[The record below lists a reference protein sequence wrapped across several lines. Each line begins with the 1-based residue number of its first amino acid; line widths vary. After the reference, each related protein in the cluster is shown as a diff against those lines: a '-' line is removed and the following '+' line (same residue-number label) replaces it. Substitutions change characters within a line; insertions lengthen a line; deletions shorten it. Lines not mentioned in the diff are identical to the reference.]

1 MVPFLKNSRVYM
13 LSVVAYM
20 GSFLFGYD
28 TGVMGSVMALD
39 SFKKDFNMPM
49 GGTGF
54 ESSKAAEIESNVV
67 ALLTAGCFFGAIV
80 AAFANDRYGRRNSL
94 LVLAIIFMIGAAV
107 QTGGKGTIAY
117 IYGGRVIAG
126 FGIGGMS
133 AITPVYVSE
142 NCPANVRGRIAGLF
156 QEFLVIGVTVSYWLC
171 YGVERNI
178 APSTKQWRLPIGFQ
192 LVPSGIMFV
201 GLWFLKESP
210 RWLMKQGR
218 HSEAVASLAFTRRAD
233 PESEEVQ
240 QELAEI
246 KASIEEELL
255 STEGVTWREVL
266 LPGNRIRFLNAF
278 IMMFWQQFSGTNS
291 IGYYAPQLFQTIG
304 VAATNTSLFTT
315 GIYGVVKVVATGI
328 FLLVGIDKA
337 GRKWSLVAGG
347 IWMGAMMFIL
357 GAVLVSYPP
366 VTGENSSISSASIAM
381 IVMVYFYVIGYSAS
395 WGPIPWVYIS
405 EIFPTRLRAYGVGM
419 GSATQ
424 WLFNFV
430 VTKFTPSAIS
440 NIGWRT
446 FIMFGVFCTSMGIW
460 VLFFIKETKGRSLED
475 MDALF
480 GQVNVASES
489 KDVEMSADGVEQVER
504 EKDEGTRTRHEE
516 QVVAPR

>member
-1 MVPFLKNSRVYM
+1 MSLLKNSRLYV
-13 LSVVAYM
+13 LTAVAYT

-28 TGVMGSVMALD
+28 TGVMGSVLALD
-39 SFKKDFNMPM
+39 SFKDDFNLPT
-49 GGTGF
+49 GSTGF
-54 ESSKAAEIESNVV
+54 ASSREAEISSNVV
-67 ALLTAGCFFGAIV
+67 ALLTAGCFFGAI
-80 AAFANDRYGRRNSL
+80 AASFANDRYGRRYSL
-94 LVLAIIFMIGAAV
+94 IVLSVIFMIGAAV

-142 NCPANVRGRIAGLF
+142 NCPPNVRGRIAGLF

-171 YGVERNI
+171 YGVEKNI
-178 APSTKQWRLPIGFQ
+178 APSTRQWRVPVAFQ
-192 LVPSGIMFV
+192 LVPSGLMFF

-210 RWLMKQGR
+210 RWLMKQNR
-218 HSEAVASLAFTRRAD
+218 LEEARASLAYTRRAD
-233 PESEEVQ
+233 PDSEEVRL
-240 QELAEI
+240 ELSDI
-246 KASIEEELL
+246 KASIEEELA
-255 STEGVTWREVL
+255 STEGVTWREIL
-266 LPGNRIRFLNAF
+266 LKGNRLRFLNAF
-278 IMMFWQQFSGTNS
+278 MMMFWQQFSGTNS

-304 VAATNTSLFTT
+304 VASTDTSLFTT
-315 GIYGVVKVVATGI
+315 GIYGIVKVVATGT
-328 FLLVGIDKA
+328 FLLIGIDKV
-337 GRKWSLVAGG
+337 GRKWSLVFGG
-347 IWMGAMMFIL
+347 FWMAAMMFVL

-366 VTGENSSISSASIAM
+366 VDTSSVSSASIAM
-381 IVMVYFYVIGYSAS
+381 IVMVYLYVTGYSVS
-395 WGPIPWVYIS
+395 WGPVPWVYIS

-446 FIMFGVFCTSMGIW
+446 FIMFGVFCAAMSLW
-460 VLFFIKETKGRSLED
+460 ALLCVKETKGRSLED

-480 GQVNVASES
+480 GGHIQQAAA
-489 KDVEMSADGVEQVER
+489 KDVETVGAEQEGD
-504 EKDEGTRTRHEE
+504 KDARARHEE
-516 QVVAPR
+516 QVVR

>member
-1 MVPFLKNSRVYM
+1 MSFFKNSRVYM
-13 LSVVAYM
+13 LSAVAYT

-28 TGVMGSVMALD
+28 TGVMGSVLALD
-39 SFKKDFNMPM
+39 SFKDDFNMPS
-49 GGTGF
+49 GSTGF
-54 ESSKAAEIESNVV
+54 ASSKQAEISSNVV
-67 ALLTAGCFFGAIV
+67 ALLTAGCFFGAIA
-80 AAFANDRYGRRNSL
+80 AAFANDRYGRKNSL
-94 LVLAIIFMIGAAV
+94 LVLSVIFMIGAAV

-133 AITPVYVSE
+133 AITPIYVSE
-142 NCPANVRGRIAGLF
+142 NCPPDVRGRIAGLF

-171 YGVERNI
+171 YGVEKNI
-178 APSTKQWRLPIGFQ
+178 APTTKQWRIPIGFQ
-192 LVPSGIMFV
+192 LAPAGLMFI

-218 HSEAVASLAFTRRAD
+218 HEEATISLAFTRHAEPD
-233 PESEEVQ
+233 SEEVQ

-246 KASIEEELL
+246 RASIEEELR

-266 LPGNRIRFLNAF
+266 LPGNRLRFLNAF
-278 IMMFWQQFSGTNS
+278 LIMFWQQFSGTNS

-304 VAATNTSLFTT
+304 VTSTDTSLFTT
-315 GIYGVVKVVATGI
+315 GIYGVVKVVATGL
-328 FLLVGIDKA
+328 FLLIGIDRF
-337 GRKWSLVAGG
+337 GRKWSLVTGG
-347 IWMGAMMFIL
+347 VAMAVFMFIL

-366 VTGENSSISSASIAM
+366 VDTSKVSSASIAM
-381 IVMVYFYVIGYSAS
+381 IVMIYLYVISYSAS

-446 FIMFGVFCTSMGIW
+446 FIMFGVFCFVMGMW
-460 VLFFIKETKGRSLED
+460 VLFFVKETKGKRLED
-475 MDALF
+475 MDDIF
-480 GQVNVASES
+480 GGNSVQPSQ
-489 KDVEMSADGVEQVER
+489 KDVEQADVGDQGEVDKTQ
-504 EKDEGTRTRHEE
+504 TRHEE
-516 QVVAPR
+516 QVVR

>member
-1 MVPFLKNSRVYM
+1 MSLLVKNSRLLV
-13 LSVVAYM
+13 LAAVAYT

-28 TGVMGSVMALD
+28 TGVMGSVLALD
-39 SFKKDFNMPM
+39 SFKEDFNLPT
-49 GGTGF
+49 GSTGF
-54 ESSKAAEIESNVV
+54 ASSREAEISSNVV
-67 ALLTAGCFFGAIV
+67 ALLTAGCFFGAI
-80 AAFANDRYGRRNSL
+80 AASFANDRYGRRYSL
-94 LVLAIIFMIGAAV
+94 IVLTVIFMIGAAV

-117 IYGGRVIAG
+117 MYGGRVIAG

-133 AITPVYVSE
+133 AITPVYVAE
-142 NCPANVRGRIAGLF
+142 NCPPNVRGRIAGLF

-171 YGVERNI
+171 YGVEKNI
-178 APSTKQWRLPIGFQ
+178 APSTRQWRVPVAFQ
-192 LVPSGIMFV
+192 LVPSGLMFI

-218 HSEAVASLAFTRRAD
+218 LEEATASLAYTRRAD
-233 PESEEVQ
+233 PDSEEVRL
-240 QELAEI
+240 ELSDI
-246 KASIEEELL
+246 KASIEEELA
-255 STEGVTWREVL
+255 STEGVTWREIL
-266 LPGNRIRFLNAF
+266 LPGNRLRFLNAF
-278 IMMFWQQFSGTNS
+278 LIMFWQQFSGTNS

-304 VAATNTSLFTT
+304 VASTDTSLFTT
-315 GIYGVVKVVATGI
+315 GIYGIVKVVATGT
-328 FLLVGIDKA
+328 FLLIGIDKV
-337 GRKWSLVAGG
+337 GRKWSLVVGG
-347 IWMGAMMFIL
+347 FWMAAMMFVL

-366 VTGENSSISSASIAM
+366 VDTSSVSSASIAM
-381 IVMVYFYVIGYSAS
+381 IVMVYLYVTGYSAS

-446 FIMFGVFCTSMGIW
+446 FIMFGVFCAAMGLW
-460 VLFFIKETKGRSLED
+460 ALLCIKETKGRSLED

-480 GQVNVASES
+480 GGHIQQAAA
-489 KDVEMSADGVEQVER
+489 KDVETAGAEQDGD
-504 EKDEGTRTRHEE
+504 KDARARHEE
-516 QVVAPR
+516 QVVR

>member
-1 MVPFLKNSRVYM
+1 MSFFKNSRVYM
-13 LSVVAYM
+13 LSAVAYM

-28 TGVMGSVMALD
+28 TGVMGSVLALD
-39 SFKKDFNMPM
+39 SFKHDFHLAT
-49 GGTGF
+49 GSTGF
-54 ESSKAAEIESNVV
+54 ASSKEAEISSNVV
-67 ALLTAGCFFGAIV
+67 ALLTAGCFFGAIAGAV
-80 AAFANDRYGRRNSL
+80 ANDRYGRKNSL
-94 LVLAIIFMIGAAV
+94 LVLSVIFMIGAAV

-133 AITPVYVSE
+133 AITPIYVSE
-142 NCPANVRGRIAGLF
+142 NCPPNVRGRIAGLF

-171 YGVERNI
+171 YGVEKNI
-178 APSTKQWRLPIGFQ
+178 APSTKQWRIPIGFQ
-192 LVPSGIMFV
+192 LVPSGLMFI

-218 HSEAVASLAFTRRAD
+218 REEATASLAFTRRAD
-233 PESEEVQ
+233 PNSDEVQ

-246 KASIEEELL
+246 RASIEEELR

-266 LPGNRIRFLNAF
+266 LPGNRLRFLNAF
-278 IMMFWQQFSGTNS
+278 LIMFWQQFSGTNS

-304 VAATNTSLFTT
+304 VASTDTSLFTT
-315 GIYGVVKVVATGI
+315 GIYGVVKVVSTGL
-328 FLLVGIDKA
+328 FLLIGIDRF
-337 GRKWSLVAGG
+337 GRKWSLVGG
-347 IWMGAMMFIL
+347 GWAMAVFMFIL

-366 VTGENSSISSASIAM
+366 MDTDTISNASIAM
-381 IVMVYFYVIGYSAS
+381 IVMIYLYVISYSAS

-430 VTKFTPSAIS
+430 VTKFTPSAVS

-446 FIMFGVFCTSMGIW
+446 FIMFGVFCFAMGLW
-460 VLFFIKETKGRSLED
+460 VCIFIKETKGKRLED
-475 MDALF
+475 MDDIF
-480 GQVNVASES
+480 GGKTVEQMQKDIEQA
-489 KDVEMSADGVEQVER
+489 DVEEQAEVEKSQ
-504 EKDEGTRTRHEE
+504 TRHEE
-516 QVVAPR
+516 QVVR

>member
-1 MVPFLKNSRVYM
+1 MAFLKNSRVYM
-13 LSVVAYM
+13 LTAVAYM

-39 SFKKDFNMPM
+39 SFKNDFNMPT
-49 GGTGF
+49 GSTGF
-54 ESSKAAEIESNVV
+54 ASSEAADIESNVV
-67 ALLTAGCFFGAIV
+67 ALLTAGCFFGAI
-80 AAFANDRYGRRNSL
+80 AASFANDRYGRRNSL
-94 LVLAIIFMIGAAV
+94 LVLSIIFMIGAAV
-107 QTGGKGTIAY
+107 QTAGKGTIAY

-156 QEFLVIGVTVSYWLC
+156 QEFLVIGVTISYWLC
-171 YGVERNI
+171 YGVERNF
-178 APSTKQWRLPIGFQ
+178 PSSTKQWRLPIGFQ

-201 GLWFLKESP
+201 GLLFLKESP

-218 HSEAVASLAFTRRAD
+218 HSEAIASLAWTRHAD
-233 PESEEVQ
+233 SESEEVL
-240 QELAEI
+240 QEIAEI
-246 KASIEEELL
+246 RASIEEELR
-255 STEGVTWREVL
+255 STEGVTWKEIL
-266 LPGNRIRFLNAF
+266 LPGNRLRFVNAF

-304 VAATNTSLFTT
+304 VRSTNTSLFTT
-315 GIYGVVKVVATGI
+315 GIYGIVKVVATGI
-328 FLLVGIDKA
+328 FLLIGIDKV

-347 IWMGAMMFIL
+347 VWMGVMMFVL

-366 VTGENSSISSASIAM
+366 VDTSSVSSASIAM
-381 IVMVYFYVIGYSAS
+381 IVMVYLYVIGYSAS

-446 FIMFGVFCTSMGIW
+446 FIMFGVFCTAMGVW

-480 GQVNVASES
+480 GQVHTEPDR
-489 KDVEMSADGVEQVER
+489 KDVEAEGDKEAGSHAR
-504 EKDEGTRTRHEE
+504 HDEEVTVGR
-516 QVVAPR
+516 

>member
-1 MVPFLKNSRVYM
+1 MASFFKNSRVYV
-13 LSVVAYM
+13 LSTVAYM

-28 TGVMGSVMALD
+28 TGVMGSVLALD
-39 SFKKDFNMPM
+39 SFKEDFNLPS
-49 GGTGF
+49 GSTGF
-54 ESSKAAEIESNVV
+54 ASSKEAEISSNVV
-67 ALLTAGCFFGAIV
+67 ALLTAGCFFGAI
-80 AAFANDRYGRRNSL
+80 AASFVNDRYGRRNSL
-94 LVLAIIFMIGAAV
+94 LVLSIIFMIGAAV
-107 QTGGKGTIAY
+107 QTGGKGTISY
-117 IYGGRVIAG
+117 MYGGRVIAG

-142 NCPANVRGRIAGLF
+142 NCPPDVRGRIAGLF

-178 APSTKQWRLPIGFQ
+178 ASSTRQWRIPIGFQ
-192 LVPSGIMFV
+192 LVPSGLMFI

-218 HSEAVASLAFTRRAD
+218 HSEATASLAFTRRAD
-233 PESEEVQ
+233 PESDEVQ
-240 QELAEI
+240 HELADI
-246 KASIEEELL
+246 RASIEEELA

-266 LPGNRIRFLNAF
+266 LPGNRLRFLNAF
-278 IMMFWQQFSGTNS
+278 LIMLWQQFSGTNS

-304 VAATNTSLFTT
+304 VASTDTSLFTT
-315 GIYGVVKVVATGI
+315 GIYGVVKVVATGL
-328 FLLVGIDKA
+328 FLIVGIDRI

-347 IWMGAMMFIL
+347 YWMAAMMFIL

-366 VTGENSSISSASIAM
+366 VNPDSISPASIAM
-381 IVMVYFYVIGYSAS
+381 VVMIYLYVIGYSAS

-430 VTKFTPSAIS
+430 VTKFTPAAIS

-446 FIMFGVFCTSMGIW
+446 FIMFGIFCVAMAVW
-460 VLFFIKETKGRSLED
+460 VMVCVKETKGRSLED
-475 MDALF
+475 MNALF
-480 GQVNVASES
+480 GKIDVGPAQ
-489 KDVEMSADGVEQVER
+489 KDVEMSAEAEQADKE
-504 EKDEGTRTRHEE
+504 THTRHEE
-516 QVVAPR
+516 QVGR

>member
-1 MVPFLKNSRVYM
+1 MSLLVKNSRLLV
-13 LSVVAYM
+13 LAAVAYT

-28 TGVMGSVMALD
+28 TGVMGSVLALD
-39 SFKKDFNMPM
+39 SFKEDFNLPT
-49 GGTGF
+49 GSTGF
-54 ESSKAAEIESNVV
+54 ASSREAEISSNVV
-67 ALLTAGCFFGAIV
+67 ALLTAGCFFGAI
-80 AAFANDRYGRRNSL
+80 AASFANDRYGRRYSL
-94 LVLAIIFMIGAAV
+94 IVLTVIFMIGAAV

-117 IYGGRVIAG
+117 MYGGRVIAG

-133 AITPVYVSE
+133 AITPVYVAE
-142 NCPANVRGRIAGLF
+142 NCPPNVRGRIAGLF

-171 YGVERNI
+171 YGVEKNI
-178 APSTKQWRLPIGFQ
+178 APSTRQWRVPVAFQ
-192 LVPSGIMFV
+192 LVPSGLMFI

-218 HSEAVASLAFTRRAD
+218 LEEATASLAYTRRAD
-233 PESEEVQ
+233 PDSEEVRL
-240 QELAEI
+240 ELSDI
-246 KASIEEELL
+246 KASIEEELA
-255 STEGVTWREVL
+255 STEGVTWREIL
-266 LPGNRIRFLNAF
+266 LPGNRLRFLNAF
-278 IMMFWQQFSGTNS
+278 LIMFWQQFSGTNS

-304 VAATNTSLFTT
+304 VASTDTSLFTT
-315 GIYGVVKVVATGI
+315 GIYGIVKVVATGT
-328 FLLVGIDKA
+328 FLLIGIDKV
-337 GRKWSLVAGG
+337 GRKWSLVVGG
-347 IWMGAMMFIL
+347 FWMAAMMFVL

-366 VTGENSSISSASIAM
+366 VDTSSVSSASIAM
-381 IVMVYFYVIGYSAS
+381 IVMVYLYVTGYSAS

-446 FIMFGVFCTSMGIW
+446 FIMFGVFCAAMGLW
-460 VLFFIKETKGRSLED
+460 ALLCIKETKGRSLED

-480 GQVNVASES
+480 GGHIQQASA
-489 KDVEMSADGVEQVER
+489 KDVETAGAEQDGD
-504 EKDEGTRTRHEE
+504 KDARARHEE
-516 QVVAPR
+516 QVVR